1 MGGRDMRVLVTGH
14 LGYIGVVLAPLLQKA
29 GHDVVGLDI
38 NLYRGCD
45 FGPAAPTV
53 PTIIGDVR
61 DVTADQLEGFDAII
75 HLAALSNDP
84 LGDIDPDLT
93 EDINFR
99 ATVRLAEAAKAA
111 GVERFV
117 FSSSCSNYGAS
128 KGGWL
133 DEMSPLNPVT
143 PYAVSKMRSEEAL
156 DKLADD
162 TFCPIYLRSGT
173 AYGLSSRLRFDLVVN
188 NLTAWAIATG
198 QVRLKS
204 DGRAWRPLVHAQ
216 DMAAAFELM
225 LTTDRS
231 LVHRQPFNV
240 GRNEDCM
247 QVRDIANIVAEEVP
261 SAAVTFAEGHSA
273 DQRTYQVDCSKIGL
287 IGFRPKWD
295 VRRGVIELRDAF
307 QTYGAAVSE
316 FEGTKYQ
323 RVARVSHLMAS
334 GEVDG
339 KLRRLKEWA
348 A

>member
-1 MGGRDMRVLVTGH
+1 MRVLVTGN
-14 LGYIGVVLAPLLQKA
+14 LGYIGVVLGPLLQQA
-29 GHDVVGLDI
+29 GHDVVGLDTD
-38 NLYRGCD
+38 LYSDCD
-45 FGPAAPTV
+45 FGPAALSV
-53 PTIIGDVR
+53 PTTIGDVR
-61 DVTADQLEGFDAII
+61 DVTPEKLEGFDAIV

-99 ATVRLAEAAKAA
+99 ATVHLAEAAKAA
-111 GVERFV
+111 GVKRFV

-143 PYAVSKMRSEEAL
+143 PYAVSKVRSEEAL

-162 TFCPIYLRSGT
+162 DFCPIFLRSGT

-188 NLTAWAIATG
+188 NLTAWAAATG

-204 DGRAWRPLVHAQ
+204 DGSAWRPLVHAR
-216 DMAAAFELM
+216 DMAAAFALM
-225 LTTDRS
+225 LTADRY
-231 LVHRQPFNV
+231 LVHRQAFNV

-247 QVRDIANIVAEEVP
+247 QVRDIANIVAEELP
-261 SAAVTFAEGHSA
+261 SAEVTFADGHSA
-273 DQRTYQVDCSKIGL
+273 DKRTYQVDCSKIEL
-287 IGFRPKWD
+287 IGFKPSWD
-295 VRRGVIELRDAF
+295 VRRGVVELRDAF
-307 QTYGAAVSE
+307 QTYGAAVQE

-323 RVARVSHLMAS
+323 RVARVRHLIAS
-334 GEVDG
+334 GKVDG
-339 KLRRLKEWA
+339 QLRRRKEWA